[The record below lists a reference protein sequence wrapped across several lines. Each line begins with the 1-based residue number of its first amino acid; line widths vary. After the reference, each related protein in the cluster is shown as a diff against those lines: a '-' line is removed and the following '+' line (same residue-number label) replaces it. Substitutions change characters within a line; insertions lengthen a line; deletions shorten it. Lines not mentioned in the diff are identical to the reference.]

1 MAQMGLTAVCRTR
14 RYRRWRKGPRAAICN
29 DLRGGGRSHHPEL
42 WGLHPPHGLRG
53 STGQGGRDSTSRC
66 ARTPPTPALAL
77 AAAPHTCRAGP
88 APPPA
93 LRPRLALAAPP
104 LPTPRGPAH
113 PPHAIHA
120 ARAPLGLARPLAV
133 PSGATSN
140 VVSDRAAN
148 GLVAPRGRGAPLL
161 TVFPPVRPGARC
173 PWSRLRPRAAYARVP
188 RHSLYALL
196 GHLATLLCVCFL
208 PGSSW

>member
-1 MAQMGLTAVCRTR
+1 MVPCTCAGQASKRASFYLMTRLTAEVCSTSPRTAR
-14 RYRRWRKGPRAAICN
+14 TLGPTAAPAPWQVDSMALAGLRGHGPDGPDGRLSHAQVPEVAQGPAREAMCN

-66 ARTPPTPALAL
+66 ARTPPTPALAR

-113 PPHAIHA
+113 IPHTPSTPRERRLVLR
-120 ARAPLGLARPLAV
+120 ARWRFHLE
-133 PSGATSN
+133 
-140 VVSDRAAN
+140 
-148 GLVAPRGRGAPLL
+148 
-161 TVFPPVRPGARC
+161 
-173 PWSRLRPRAAYARVP
+173 LRQ
-188 RHSLYALL
+188 
-196 GHLATLLCVCFL
+196 T
-208 PGSSW
+208 